1 MKTLNLYQYIKF
13 CISVKKYNFNSV
25 SAELPDMRAENQ
37 TQMFFK
43 GSLWFFRA
51 EPSLQSFYNW
61 FVSFS
66 RPSSRFIHVVA
77 YSIILFLLKAQ

>member
-1 MKTLNLYQYIKF
+1 
-13 CISVKKYNFNSV
+13 
-25 SAELPDMRAENQ
+25 MRAENQ